1 MTRSPGRPGGRR
13 PDAAEIEALDKALR
27 GIAIDERCSFGAE
40 LRSELVK
47 EYDRL
52 CSGAV
57 RPVPTSRR
65 FRWGWAAAV
74 VLVVGGSLS
83 IPQTRSALLRP
94 FRTDATEVRGL
105 EGPVGSARDRSVPRT
120 IGAMG
125 LPAPVEPAPEFVVVD
140 SVRASLPMLADR
152 DAARRIV
159 ADEYPPL
166 LQERGVGG
174 TVRILVWVNPA
185 GATELPQIDGSSGLA
200 ELDRAAVRAA
210 QAVRFQPA
218 TRLGVAVGTWV
229 ILPIRFLPNAS
240 EVVVEP
246 ESEALRIPL
255 SN

>member
-13 PDAAEIEALDKALR
+13 PEAAEIGALDKALR

-57 RPVPTSRR
+57 RPLTTPRR
-65 FRWGWAAAV
+65 FRWGWAAAI
-74 VLVVGGSLS
+74 VLMVGGSLS
-83 IPQTRSALLRP
+83 FPQTRSALMRP
-94 FRTDATEVRGL
+94 FRTDSAEVRGF
-105 EGPVGSARDRSVPRT
+105 EDPVGSPWDRSVPRT
-120 IGAMG
+120 IGAIG
-125 LPAPVEPAPEFVVVD
+125 LSAPVEPVPEFVVVD

-174 TVRILVWVNPA
+174 TVGILVWVNPT
-185 GATELPQIDGSSGLA
+185 GATELVQIDSSSGLA

-210 QAVRFQPA
+210 RVLRFLPA
-218 TRLGVAVGTWV
+218 TRLGEAVGTWV
-229 ILPIRFLPNAS
+229 TLPIRFLPNAS

>member
-1 MTRSPGRPGGRR
+1 MKRSPGHPGGKR
-13 PDAAEIEALDKALR
+13 PEAAEIEALDKALR
-27 GIAIDERCSFGAE
+27 AIAIDERCSFGAE

-47 EYDRL
+47 EFDRL
-52 CSGAV
+52 RSGAV
-57 RPVPTSRR
+57 RPLATPRR
-65 FRWGWAAAV
+65 FRWGWAAAF

-83 IPQTRSALLRP
+83 IPQTRSALTRP
-94 FRTDATEVRGL
+94 FRTDSAEVEGF
-105 EGPVGSARDRSVPRT
+105 EGPVGSARDGSVPQT
-120 IGAMG
+120 ISAVG
-125 LPAPVEPAPEFVVVD
+125 LSAPIQPVPQFVVED
-140 SVRASLPMLADR
+140 SVLASLPVLADR

-185 GATELPQIDGSSGLA
+185 GATELAQIDSSSGLA

-210 QAVRFQPA
+210 RVLRFQPA
-218 TRLGVAVGTWV
+218 TRLGEAVGTWV
-229 ILPIRFLPNAS
+229 TLPIRFLPNAS

>member
-1 MTRSPGRPGGRR
+1 MKRSPGHPGGRR
-13 PDAAEIEALDKALR
+13 SEAAEIEALDKALR
-27 GIAIDERCSFGAE
+27 AIAIDERCSFGAE

-52 CSGAV
+52 RSGAV
-57 RPVPTSRR
+57 RPIPTSRR
-65 FRWGWAAAV
+65 FRWRWAAAV

-94 FRTDATEVRGL
+94 FRTDSAEVEGF
-105 EGPVGSARDRSVPRT
+105 EGPVGSPRDGSVPRT
-120 IGAMG
+120 ISAVG
-125 LPAPVEPAPEFVVVD
+125 LSAPIQPVPQFVVED
-140 SVRASLPMLADR
+140 SVLASLPMLADR

-185 GATELPQIDGSSGLA
+185 GATELAQIDSSSGLA

-210 QAVRFQPA
+210 RVLRFQPA
-218 TRLGVAVGTWV
+218 TRLGEAVGTWV
-229 ILPIRFLPNAS
+229 TLPIRFLPNAS

>member
-1 MTRSPGRPGGRR
+1 MTPLRGRPRGR
-13 PDAAEIEALDKALR
+13 PPEPAEIEALDRDLR

-47 EYDRL
+47 EYGRQR
-52 CSGAV
+52 SGAV
-57 RPVPTSRR
+57 RPLPAPRR
-65 FRWGWAAAV
+65 FRWGWAAAI
-74 VLVVGGSLS
+74 VLVMGGSLS
-83 IPQTRSALLRP
+83 FPQTRSALMRP
-94 FRTDATEVRGL
+94 FRTDSAENRGF
-105 EGPVGSARDRSVPRT
+105 EAPVGSARDGSVPRT

-125 LPAPVEPAPEFVVVD
+125 LSAPVEPAPEFVVVD

-185 GATELPQIDGSSGLA
+185 GAAELPQIDSSSGLA

-210 QAVRFQPA
+210 RAVRFQPA